1 MLLKPSA
8 KIRGTAR
15 VDPPS
20 VVHEEVNPRHQRLV
34 SPLKGTFSQNQPMD
48 ARAELTEMP
57 LKLVISIAIAMF
69 CLTVLMQ
76 FVRTSERAMLKDLDV
91 QFQISSSRLTVKVFD
106 AQTGKPVGGTTIT
119 VSYPGGMKAHTLGTN
134 SNSYTFTI
142 PSGILLV
149 NVRVTKSGYL
159 PWEGEVA
166 LG

>member
-1 MLLKPSA
+1 MNA
-8 KIRGTAR
+8 KG
-15 VDPPS
+15 
-20 VVHEEVNPRHQRLV
+20 
-34 SPLKGTFSQNQPMD
+34 
-48 ARAELTEMP
+48 ELTEMP
-57 LKLVISIAIAMF
+57 LKLVISIAVAMF

-91 QFQISSSRLTVKVFD
+91 QFQTSSGRLTVKVLD
-106 AQTGKPVGGTTIT
+106 AQTGKPVGGATIT
-119 VSYPGGMKAHTLGTN
+119 VSYQGGVKAHTLGTN

-142 PSGILLV
+142 PSDVLLA